1 MASLDDLQARF
12 SAVHGVTF
20 EAGFGGLPRVTI
32 RTAACEADIYL
43 HGAHITHFQPA
54 GHHPVLF
61 LSAKSEFD
69 ATKPIRGGVPVIF
82 PWFGPNAADSQ
93 SPMHGLARL
102 RQWEV
107 ENVRSDGENV
117 TLILRLSPENAPSGW
132 PEGCSLGY
140 EITLGSSLRLS
151 LRVENAG
158 DQTLRFEEAL
168 HTYFAVGDAR
178 QIEIEGLRDTIFV
191 DKTDNFAEKTQLER
205 LLRLSAETD
214 RVYRE
219 TEATCIIHDEANARR
234 IIVAKQN
241 SNSTVVWNP
250 WIAKAAALPDFG
262 DGEWPFMVCV
272 ETCNVGD
279 GAVELAPG
287 AAHEM
292 TAEISVEKV

>member
-12 SAVHGVTF
+12 SGINGVRF
-20 EAGFGGLPRVTI
+20 DAGLGGLPRVTI
-32 RTAACEADIYL
+32 RTAACEADVYL
-43 HGAHITHFQPA
+43 HGAHVTHFQPS

-61 LSAKSEFD
+61 LSGHSEFVE
-69 ATKPIRGGVPVIF
+69 AKPIRGGVPIIF
-82 PWFGPNAADSQ
+82 PWFGPNSADASA
-93 SPMHGLARL
+93 PMHGLARL
-102 RQWEV
+102 SAWDV

-117 TLILRLSPENAPSGW
+117 TLILRLSPDNAPRGW
-132 PEGCSLGY
+132 PDRCSLRY
-140 EITLGSSLRLS
+140 EITMGSALRLS
-151 LRVENAG
+151 LRVENGGEA
-158 DQTLRFEEAL
+158 TLKFEEAL

-205 LLRLSAETD
+205 QLRLAAETD

-234 IIVAKQN
+234 IIISKQN

-250 WIAKAAALPDFG
+250 WIAKAAAMPDFG
-262 DGEWPFMVCV
+262 DGEWPFMVCI
-272 ETCNVGD
+272 ETCNVGA
-279 GAVELAPG
+279 GAVTLAPG

-292 TAEISVEKV
+292 TTHISVETT